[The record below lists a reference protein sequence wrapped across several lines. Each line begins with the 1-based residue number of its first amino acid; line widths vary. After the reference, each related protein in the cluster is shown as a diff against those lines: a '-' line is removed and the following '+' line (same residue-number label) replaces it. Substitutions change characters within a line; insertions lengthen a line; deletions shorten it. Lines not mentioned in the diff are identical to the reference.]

1 MSKKP
6 IVKMINISKRF
17 GGIQALYKVN
27 LELYPGE
34 VLGLVGDNGAGKS
47 TLMKILAGV
56 YRADEGEIYLEGK
69 KVEIDSPLTARRLGI
84 EMIYQDL
91 ENALA
96 PNLDVIENMFLG
108 REYTKFLGVIDRK
121 RMEQMA
127 RKVLEELGIK
137 IPSLKVKVRYL
148 SGGQQQAVAIA
159 RTLLFKPK
167 VLLMDEPTT
176 ALSVERKRHVLEL
189 VKRIKQRGDIG
200 IIFVSHIIPDVLEVA
215 DRVMVLRTGIKVA
228 EKDASE
234 LTIDDVIKLMMGGT

>member
-69 KVEIDSPLTARRLGI
+69 KVEIDNPLTARRLGI

-96 PNLDVIENMFLG
+96 PNLDVVENMFLG
-108 REYTKFLGVIDRK
+108 REYTKFFGVIDRK
-121 RMEQMA
+121 KMEQMA